1 MSSHINP
8 SLQKVIVG
16 LVVGAAVGATVQT
29 APSSSPSL
37 QSFSPSHSVSSDMH
51 RPLVH
56 RNSPSPASA
65 QVGAE
70 EGVKLGWPVGAAV
83 GTVVGA
89 AVPGEAV
96 GAPVGDLVER
106 QILAASSEPSPQ
118 SDSSSQRRV
127 ASMHSPDEQRNSPS
141 PAAEQ
146 VGDAVGVDV
155 GTELLGPVV
164 GTVVGAVDGR
174 EVEGAAVG
182 PADGAAEHKLIAS
195 SLPSPQSCK
204 CQDRLGDSGFNDA
217 EPDSCNVIMA
227 KSQEHRMHCGHG
239 WSVDTHAQPTFSPS
253 HSTSVETHCP
263 LLHRCWFSPA
273 ASQVGAPDGD
283 VDGDG
288 VTGDNVGAAEHSASR
303 SSEPSVQWLVPS
315 QTLRERTQ
323 PELSM
328 HVNAVTGHAGAGDG
342 DPV

>member
-239 WSVDTHAQPTFSPS
+239 WSVDGQTHTRNLRFRRRIARRSRRIARYCTDAGSRLPLRRLGPRMAMLTATASPVITLVLPNTVPRARQS
-253 HSTSVETHCP
+253 R
-263 LLHRCWFSPA
+263 RCS
-273 ASQVGAPDGD
+273 G
-283 VDGDG
+283 
-288 VTGDNVGAAEHSASR
+288 
-303 SSEPSVQWLVPS
+303 
-315 QTLRERTQ
+315 
-323 PELSM
+323 
-328 HVNAVTGHAGAGDG
+328 
-342 DPV
+342 